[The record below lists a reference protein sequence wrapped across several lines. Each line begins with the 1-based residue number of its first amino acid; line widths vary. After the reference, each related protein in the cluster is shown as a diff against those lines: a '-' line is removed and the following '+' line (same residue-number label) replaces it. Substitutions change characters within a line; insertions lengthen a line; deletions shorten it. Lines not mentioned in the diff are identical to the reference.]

1 MPASLKSRRMS
12 ALRNRF
18 DQTWNKEFTPAY
30 LALYCFLGTVSLGR
44 KSIMSARKMA
54 YQLQERWAS
63 DPVCREKCDELVA
76 RVDQAV
82 QRLQRREEK
91 RAAWKEQEK
100 EALDSLIK
108 TPTLEPA
115 ASTTPEPKRPG
126 RPPKTAAAH
135 EATPTPVTESRRK
148 LWESIAE
155 GANVNR
161 T

>member
-1 MPASLKSRRMS
+1 MPASIKARRMS

-18 DQTWNKEFTPAY
+18 NQTWDKEFTPAY

-44 KSIMSARKMA
+44 KSIMVARRMA

-82 QRLQRREEK
+82 QRLRRREER

-108 TPTLEPA
+108 TPTRQPAVSDTPAPTPAQA
-115 ASTTPEPKRPG
+115 ASAE
-126 RPPKTAAAH
+126 
-135 EATPTPVTESRRK
+135 RRK
-148 LWESIAE
+148 YLESLLLPVE
-155 GANVNR
+155 EKLKWLNEKML
-161 T
+161 